1 MELSLPA
8 AVVLGPSVAGFK
20 RNLAKLTFSTFF
32 TLLLIIMCLH
42 VLIIALASLHD
53 MYFTAM

>member
-20 RNLAKLTFSTFF
+20 RNLAKLTFSTFYVTLNNNVF
-32 TLLLIIMCLH
+32 TCAYYSPS
-42 VLIIALASLHD
+42 IIA
-53 MYFTAM
+53 